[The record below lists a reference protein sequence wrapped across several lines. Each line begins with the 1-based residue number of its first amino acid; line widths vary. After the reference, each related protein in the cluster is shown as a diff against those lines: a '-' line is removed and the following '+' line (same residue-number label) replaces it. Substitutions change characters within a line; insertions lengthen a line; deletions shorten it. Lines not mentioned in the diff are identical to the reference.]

1 MLRVINK
8 TSVAA
13 RKASPAIL
21 KTGVRAFAASTNV
34 KEEVEVFIDG
44 KSVMIEQGA
53 ALIQACEKAGADIPR
68 FCYHERLSIAG
79 NCRMCLVEVERA
91 PKPIASCAY
100 PVMPGMKVKTNSPL
114 VHKAREG
121 VMEFLLYNHPLDCPI
136 CDQGGECDLQD
147 QSMRYGSD
155 RGRFSEPMGKRAV
168 EEKNFGPLINTE
180 MTRCIQC
187 TRCVRFANEVAGAT
201 ELGTS
206 GRGND
211 MQISTYIE
219 KTIDSE
225 MSGNVIDLCPVGALT
240 SKPYNM
246 KARPWE
252 LKKYETIDVSDAIG
266 SNIRLDTRGV
276 EVMRILPRL
285 NEEINEE
292 WISDKTRFFYDGLKV
307 QRLTTPL
314 IRDGDRFV
322 PSSWEAAL
330 KRVGHELA
338 STKGNA
344 AKAVAGH
351 LADAESMVALKDL
364 FNRIGSD
371 NLAIDAPNGSKPL
384 AVSADFRSNYTLN
397 STIVG
402 AEEADVVLLIGSNP
416 RHEAPILNTR
426 FRKAWLHNGQDLGLI
441 GQADDLNYEYAHIG
455 DNSKD
460 IEKIL
465 DGSHPFAKRLAEAK
479 KPMIVVGSSVV
490 ENSKD
495 SEYLLSKVSEL
506 SDKFKN
512 TLFQDGWNGVNIL
525 QRAAGRTAAYEVG
538 FVPTSTEAAAEPVKF
553 LYLLNADE
561 ISATDV
567 PKDAFVVYQGHH
579 GDVGAQYADVILPGA
594 AFTEKNATYVNTEG
608 RTQITRAGVNPP
620 AAAREDWKIIRALSE
635 VAGHTLPYD
644 DLSSVRSRLS
654 DISPALTRYDVIET
668 PSISQIG
675 LSAQHKPSAQ
685 SSGEI
690 FSSVIKNFYRTDP
703 ISRASSTMAKCT
715 KAWVAG
721 KDVEA
726 ELKSVAA

>member
-1 MLRVINK
+1 MLRAINK
-8 TSVAA
+8 TSVA
-13 RKASPAIL
+13 RSSPAIL
-21 KTGVRAFAASTNV
+21 KTGVRAFTASSNA

-68 FCYHERLSIAG
+68 FCYHDRLSVAG

-91 PKPIASCAY
+91 PKPVASCAY
-100 PVMPGMKVKTNSPL
+100 PVMPGMKVKTNTSM

-155 RGRFSEPMGKRAV
+155 RSRFREPMGKRSV
-168 EEKNFGPLINTE
+168 EDKNFGPLINTE

-201 ELGTS
+201 ELGTA

-211 MQISTYIE
+211 MQITTYIE
-219 KTIDSE
+219 KTIASE
-225 MSGNVIDLCPVGALT
+225 MSGNVIDLCPVGALL

-314 IRDGDRFV
+314 IRENDRFV
-322 PSSWEAAL
+322 PATWETAL
-330 KRVGHELA
+330 KRVARELA
-338 STKGNA
+338 TTQGNS

-371 NLAIDAPNGSKPL
+371 NLSLDAPNGSKPL
-384 AVSADFRSNYTLN
+384 SISPDFRSNYVLN
-397 STIVG
+397 TTIAG
-402 AEEADVVLLIGSNP
+402 AEEADVVLLIGTNP

-426 FRKAWLHNGQDLGLI
+426 FRKAWLHYQQDLGLI
-441 GQADDLNYEYAHIG
+441 GQPDDLNYDYAHIG
-455 DNSKD
+455 SNSTD

-479 KPMIVVGSSVV
+479 KPMIVVGSSVI
-490 ENSKD
+490 ENAKD
-495 SEYLLSKVSEL
+495 SAYIMSKVSKLAE
-506 SDKFKN
+506 KHKK

-525 QRAAGRTAAYEVG
+525 QRAASRTAAYEIG
-538 FVPTSTEAAAEPVKF
+538 FVPTSTEAASTPTKF

-561 ISATDV
+561 ISPSDI
-567 PKDAFVVYQGHH
+567 PRDAFVVYQGHH
-579 GDVGAQYADVILPGA
+579 GDIGAQYADVILPGS
-594 AFTEKNATYVNTEG
+594 AFTEKNATYVNAEG
-608 RTQITRAGVNPP
+608 RTQLTRAGVNPP
-620 AAAREDWKIIRALSE
+620 AAAREDWKIVRALSE

-644 DLSSVRSRLS
+644 DLSSIRSRLS
-654 DISPALTRYDVIET
+654 EISPALTRYDIIET
-668 PSISQIG
+668 PSITQLG
-675 LSAQHKPSAQ
+675 LSAQRNQAQ

-690 FSSVIKNFYRTDP
+690 LTSVIKNFYRTDP

-715 KAWVAG
+715 KAWVQG

-726 ELKSVAA
+726 EIKAATA

>member
-1 MLRVINK
+1 MLRAINK
-8 TSVAA
+8 TSVA
-13 RKASPAIL
+13 RRTPAIL
-21 KTGVRAFAASTNV
+21 KTGVRAFTASTNV
-34 KEEVEVFIDG
+34 KEEIEVFIDG
-44 KSVMIEQGA
+44 KSVMIEKGA

-68 FCYHERLSIAG
+68 FCYHERLSVAG

-91 PKPIASCAY
+91 PKPVASCAY
-100 PVMPGMKVKTNSPL
+100 PVMPGMRVKTNSPV

-155 RGRFSEPMGKRAV
+155 RGRFNEPVGKRAV
-168 EEKNFGPLINTE
+168 EDKDFGPLINTA

-219 KTIDSE
+219 KTIESE

-246 KARPWE
+246 RARPWE

-276 EVMRILPRL
+276 EVMRILPRM
-285 NEEINEE
+285 NDEINEE

-314 IRDGDRFV
+314 IREGNRFV
-322 PSSWEAAL
+322 PASWEKAL
-330 KRVGHELA
+330 KRVSEELNK
-338 STKGNA
+338 TKGNSV
-344 AKAVAGH
+344 KAIAGH

-364 FNRIGSD
+364 LNRVGSE
-371 NLAIDAPNGSKPL
+371 NLTIDAPNGSKPL
-384 AVSADFRSNYTLN
+384 AINADFRSNYVLN
-397 STIVG
+397 STIAG
-402 AEEADVVLLIGSNP
+402 AEDADVVLLIGTNP

-426 FRKAWLHNGQDLGLI
+426 FRKAFLHKEQDLGLI
-441 GQADDLNYEYAHIG
+441 GQPDNLNYEYVHVG
-455 DNSKD
+455 ESSKD

-479 KPMIVVGSSVV
+479 KPMIVVGSSVI
-490 ENSKD
+490 ENAKD

-506 SDKFKN
+506 ADKFKN
-512 TLFQDGWNGVNIL
+512 TLFQDGWNGMNVL
-525 QRAAGRTAAYEVG
+525 QRAASRTAAYEIG
-538 FVPTSTEAAAEPVKF
+538 FVPTSSEAAKAPVDF

-561 ISATDV
+561 VSGADI

-579 GDVGAQYADVILPGA
+579 GDVGAQYADVILPGS

-608 RTQITRAGVNPP
+608 RAQITRAGVNPP

-644 DLSSVRSRLS
+644 DLPSVRSRLS
-654 DISPALTRYDVIET
+654 EISPSLTRYDVIET
-668 PSISQIG
+668 PSITQLG
-675 LSAQHKPSAQ
+675 LTTQRKPNAQ
-685 SSGEI
+685 STGEI
-690 FSSVIKNFYRTDP
+690 LTSVIKNFYRTDP
-703 ISRASSTMAKCT
+703 ISRASSTMAKCSKT
-715 KAWVAG
+715 WVQ
-721 KDVEA
+721 KDEVEPQA
-726 ELKSVAA
+726 QAATA

>member
-1 MLRVINK
+1 MLRVI
-8 TSVAA
+8 S
-13 RKASPAIL
+13 KASVTRRTPAMIQS
-21 KTGVRAFAASTNV
+21 GVRPFSATV
-34 KEEVEVFIDG
+34 TKKEEIEVFVDG

-68 FCYHERLSIAG
+68 FCYHERLSVAG

-91 PKPIASCAY
+91 PKPVASCAY

-155 RGRFSEPMGKRAV
+155 RGRYNEARGKRAV
-168 EEKNFGPLINTE
+168 EDKNFGPLINTE

-187 TRCVRFANEVAGAT
+187 TRCVRFANEVAGAP

-219 KTIDSE
+219 QTIDSE

-240 SKPYNM
+240 SKPYRM
-246 KARPWE
+246 TARPWE

-285 NEEINEE
+285 NDEINEE

-314 IRDGDRFV
+314 IRNGDRFV
-322 PSSWEAAL
+322 PATWENAL
-330 KRVGHELA
+330 NVVGERLA
-338 STKGNA
+338 STKGNE
-344 AKAVAGH
+344 AKAIAGH

-364 FNRIGSD
+364 FNRLGSD
-371 NLAIDAPNGSKPL
+371 NLAIDAPNAAKGPL
-384 AVSADFRSNYTLN
+384 AINNDFRSNYTLN
-397 STIVG
+397 STVAG
-402 AEEADVVLLIGSNP
+402 AEDADLVLLVGTNP

-426 FRKAWLHNGQDLGLI
+426 LRKAYLHNGQDFGVI
-441 GQADDLNYEYAHIG
+441 GEANDLTYDYDHIG
-455 DNSKD
+455 VDASSLDNL
-460 IEKIL
+460 L

-479 KPMIVVGSSVV
+479 KPLIIVGSGVV
-490 ENSKD
+490 ENAKD
-495 SEYLLSKVSEL
+495 GDYIMSKVAEL
-506 SDKFKN
+506 ADKHKK
-512 TLFQDGWNGVNIL
+512 TVFQDNWNGFNVL
-525 QRAAGRTAAYEVG
+525 QRAASRTAAYEVG
-538 FVPTSTEAAAEPVKF
+538 FVPTSKDAASAPAKF
-553 LYLLNADE
+553 VYLLNADE
-561 ISATDV
+561 ITSADI
-567 PKDAFVVYQGHH
+567 PQDAFVVYQGHH

-620 AAAREDWKIIRALSE
+620 AAAREDWKIVRALSE

-644 DLSSVRSRLS
+644 DLPSIRSRLTEM
-654 DISPALTRYDVIET
+654 SPALTRYDVIE
-668 PSISQIG
+668 PSTNAALGVQSLRQ
-675 LSAQHKPSAQ
+675 ANVA
-685 SSGEI
+685 SSGAVLEN
-690 FSSVIKNFYRTDP
+690 VIKNFYRTDA
-703 ISRASSTMAKCT
+703 ISRASKTMAKCT
-715 KAWVAG
+715 KEWVQG
-721 KDVEA
+721 KEIPASQEA
-726 ELKSVAA
+726 TA

>member
-1 MLRVINK
+1 
-8 TSVAA
+8 
-13 RKASPAIL
+13 
-21 KTGVRAFAASTNV
+21 
-34 KEEVEVFIDG
+34 
-44 KSVMIEQGA
+44 MIEKGA

-68 FCYHERLSIAG
+68 FCYHERLSVAG

-91 PKPIASCAY
+91 PKPVASCAY
-100 PVMPGMKVKTNSPL
+100 PVMPGMRVKTNSPV

-155 RGRFSEPMGKRAV
+155 RGRFNEPVGKRAV
-168 EEKNFGPLINTE
+168 EDKDFGPLINTA

-219 KTIDSE
+219 KTIESE

-246 KARPWE
+246 RARPWE

-276 EVMRILPRL
+276 EVMRILPRM
-285 NEEINEE
+285 NDEINEE

-314 IRDGDRFV
+314 IREGNRFV
-322 PSSWEAAL
+322 PASWEKAL
-330 KRVGHELA
+330 KRVSEELNK
-338 STKGNA
+338 TKGNSV
-344 AKAVAGH
+344 KAIAGH

-364 FNRIGSD
+364 LNRVGSE
-371 NLAIDAPNGSKPL
+371 NLTIDAPNGSKPL
-384 AVSADFRSNYTLN
+384 AINADFRSNYVLN
-397 STIVG
+397 STIAG
-402 AEEADVVLLIGSNP
+402 AEDADVVLLIGTNP

-426 FRKAWLHNGQDLGLI
+426 FRKAFLHKEQDLGLI
-441 GQADDLNYEYAHIG
+441 GQPDNLNYEYVHVG
-455 DNSKD
+455 ESSKD

-479 KPMIVVGSSVV
+479 KPMIVVGSSVI
-490 ENSKD
+490 ENAKD

-506 SDKFKN
+506 ADKFKN
-512 TLFQDGWNGVNIL
+512 TLFQDGWNGMNVL
-525 QRAAGRTAAYEVG
+525 QRAASRTAAYEIG
-538 FVPTSTEAAAEPVKF
+538 FVPTSSEAAKAPVDF

-561 ISATDV
+561 VSGADI

-579 GDVGAQYADVILPGA
+579 GDVGAQYADVILPGS

-608 RTQITRAGVNPP
+608 RAQITRAGVNPP

-644 DLSSVRSRLS
+644 DLPSVRSRLS
-654 DISPALTRYDVIET
+654 EISPSLTRYDVIET
-668 PSISQIG
+668 PSITQLG
-675 LSAQHKPSAQ
+675 LTTQRKPNAQ
-685 SSGEI
+685 STGEI
-690 FSSVIKNFYRTDP
+690 LTSVIKNFYRTDP
-703 ISRASSTMAKCT
+703 ISRASSTMAKCSKT
-715 KAWVAG
+715 WVQ
-721 KDVEA
+721 KDEVEPQA
-726 ELKSVAA
+726 QAATA

>member
-8 TSVAA
+8 SSIA
-13 RKASPAIL
+13 RRTPAL
-21 KTGVRAFAASTNV
+21 LNTGARAFSATVSK

-53 ALIQACEKAGADIPR
+53 ALIQACEKAGVDIPR
-68 FCYHERLSIAG
+68 FCYHDRLSVAG

-91 PKPIASCAY
+91 PKPVASCAY
-100 PVMPGMKVKTNSPL
+100 PVMPGMKVKTNTPM

-155 RGRFSEPMGKRAV
+155 RGRFHEPKGKRAV
-168 EEKNFGPLINTE
+168 EDKNFGPLIKTE

-187 TRCVRFANEVAGAT
+187 TRCVRFANEVAGAP

-206 GRGND
+206 GRGNE
-211 MQISTYIE
+211 MQIGTYIE
-219 KTIDSE
+219 RTIDSE

-240 SKPYNM
+240 SKPYQM

-252 LKKYETIDVSDAIG
+252 LKKFETIDVSDAIG

-285 NEEINEE
+285 NDEINEE

-314 IRDGDRFV
+314 VRDGDRFV
-322 PSSWEAAL
+322 PSSWEKAL
-330 KRVGHELA
+330 GRISEEFAKVE
-338 STKGNA
+338 GNS
-344 AKAVAGH
+344 AKAIAGH

-364 FNRIGSD
+364 FNRAGSE

-384 AVSADFRSNYTLN
+384 AINADLRSNYVLN
-397 STIVG
+397 STIAGV
-402 AEEADVVLLIGSNP
+402 EEADVVLLVGTNP

-426 FRKAWLHNGQDLGLI
+426 LRKAYLHKGQDLGVI
-441 GQADDLNYEYAHIG
+441 GEAADLTYDYDHIG
-455 DNSKD
+455 ADAKS
-460 IEKIL
+460 IEALL
-465 DGSHPFAKRLAEAK
+465 DGTHPFSKRLAEAK
-479 KPMIVVGSSVV
+479 RPMIVVGSGVV

-495 SEYLLSKVSEL
+495 GEYILSKVADL
-506 SDKFKN
+506 ANKHKD
-512 TLFQDGWNGVNIL
+512 TVFQDSWNGFNVL
-525 QRAAGRTAAYEVG
+525 QRAASRTAAYEIG
-538 FVPTSTEAAAEPVKF
+538 FVPTSSEAASAPVKF

-561 ISATDV
+561 ITAADV

-579 GDVGAQYADVILPGA
+579 GDVGAQYADVILPGS
-594 AFTEKNATYVNTEG
+594 AFTEKNATYMNTEG

-635 VAGHTLPYD
+635 LTGNTLPYD
-644 DLSSVRSRLS
+644 DLPAVRARLS
-654 DISPALTRYDVIET
+654 EISPALTRYDVIE
-668 PSISQIG
+668 SSGMHELG
-675 LSAQHKPSAQ
+675 LNSLKKTGVKPS
-685 SSGEI
+685 GEVL
-690 FSSVIKNFYRTDP
+690 SNVIKNFYQTDP

-715 KAWVAG
+715 KVFVQG
-721 KDVEA
+721 KTA
-726 ELKSVAA
+726 EDALDKAHA

>member
-1 MLRVINK
+1 MLRAINK
-8 TSVAA
+8 ASVA
-13 RKASPAIL
+13 RKTPAIL
-21 KTGVRAFAASTNV
+21 KTGVRAFAASTHV

-44 KSVMIEQGA
+44 KSVMIEKGA

-68 FCYHERLSIAG
+68 FCYHERLSVAG

-91 PKPIASCAY
+91 PKPVASCAY

-121 VMEFLLYNHPLDCPI
+121 VMEFLLYNHPLDCPV

-147 QSMRYGSD
+147 QSMRYGTD
-155 RGRFSEPMGKRAV
+155 RGRFHEPVGKRAV
-168 EEKNFGPLINTE
+168 EDKDFGPLINTE

-246 KARPWE
+246 RARPWE

-276 EVMRILPRL
+276 EVMRILPRMHD
-285 NEEINEE
+285 EINEE

-314 IRDGDRFV
+314 VRDGNRFV
-322 PSSWEAAL
+322 PASWEKAL
-330 KRVGHELA
+330 KRVSDELA
-338 STKGNA
+338 KVKGNS

-364 FNRIGSD
+364 FNRIGSE
-371 NLAIDAPNGSKPL
+371 NLSIDAPNGSKPL
-384 AVSADFRSNYTLN
+384 AINADFRSNYTLN
-397 STIVG
+397 STIAG
-402 AEEADVVLLIGSNP
+402 AEEADVVLLIGTNP

-426 FRKAWLHNGQDLGLI
+426 FRKAFLHNGQDLGLI

-455 DNSKD
+455 DNTKD

-479 KPMIVVGSSVV
+479 KPMIVVGSAVV
-490 ENSKD
+490 ENAKD
-495 SEYLLSKVSEL
+495 SEYILSKVSEL
-506 SDKFKN
+506 SDKFKS
-512 TLFQDGWNGVNIL
+512 TLFQDGWNGVNVL
-525 QRAAGRTAAYEVG
+525 QRAASRTAAYEIG
-538 FVPTSTEAAAEPVKF
+538 FVPTSSEATSAPVNF

-561 ISATDV
+561 VNASDI
-567 PKDAFVVYQGHH
+567 PRDAFVVYQGHH
-579 GDVGAQYADVILPGA
+579 GDVGAQYADVILPGS

-644 DLSSVRSRLS
+644 DLPSVRSRLS
-654 DISPALTRYDVIET
+654 EISPSLTRYDVIET

-675 LSAQHKPSAQ
+675 LSAQRKTNVQ
-685 SSGEI
+685 STGEVLT
-690 FSSVIKNFYRTDP
+690 SVIKNFYRTDP

-715 KAWVAG
+715 KTWVQNNE
-721 KDVEA
+721 VEPEA
-726 ELKSVAA
+726 RAATA

>member
-1 MLRVINK
+1 MLRVITKAGISRRVPATVN
-8 TSVAA
+8 AGA
-13 RKASPAIL
+13 RS
-21 KTGVRAFAASTNV
+21 FSTTNT
-34 KEEVEVFIDG
+34 KRQEVEVFIDG
-44 KSVMIEQGA
+44 KSVMVEQGS

-68 FCYHERLSIAG
+68 FCYHDRLSVAG

-91 PKPIASCAY
+91 PKPVASCAY
-100 PVMPGMKVKTNSPL
+100 PVMPGMKVKTNSPM

-155 RGRFSEPMGKRAV
+155 RGRFQEPRGKRAV
-168 EEKNFGPLINTE
+168 EDKNFGPLIKTE

-187 TRCVRFANEVAGAT
+187 TRCVRFANEVAGAP

-206 GRGND
+206 GRGNE

-240 SKPYNM
+240 SKPYQM
-246 KARPWE
+246 TSRPWE

-266 SNIRLDTRGV
+266 SNIRLDTRGM

-285 NEEINEE
+285 NDEINEE

-322 PSSWEAAL
+322 PASWESAL
-330 KRVGHELA
+330 HRVSEELG
-338 STKGNA
+338 KVEGNS
-344 AKAVAGH
+344 AKAIAGH

-364 FNRIGSD
+364 FNRLGSD

-384 AVSADFRSNYTLN
+384 AINADFRSNYIFN

-402 AEEADVVLLIGSNP
+402 AEEADAVLFVGTNP

-426 FRKAWLHNGQDLGLI
+426 FRKAYIHHGQDFGLI
-441 GQADDLNYEYAHIG
+441 GEAADLTYDYAHIG
-455 DNSKD
+455 QDSKS
-460 IEKIL
+460 IESL
-465 DGSHPFAKRLAEAK
+465 LNGSHPFAKRLAEAK
-479 KPMIVVGSSVV
+479 RPLIVVGAGVV
-490 ENSKD
+490 ENAKD
-495 SEYLLSKVSEL
+495 SEYMMSKVAEL
-506 SDKFKN
+506 VEKHKERV
-512 TLFQDGWNGVNIL
+512 FQDEWNGFNLL

-538 FVPTSTEAAAEPVKF
+538 FIPSSNEASSAAVKF

-561 ISATDV
+561 LSAAEI
-567 PKDAFVVYQGHH
+567 PKDAFVV
-579 GDVGAQYADVILPGA
+579 
-594 AFTEKNATYVNTEG
+594 YVNTEG
-608 RTQITRAGVNPP
+608 RTQMTRAGVNPP

-635 VAGHTLPYD
+635 VTGHTLPYD
-644 DLSSVRSRLS
+644 DLPAVRARLS
-654 DISPALTRYDVIET
+654 EISPALTRYDVTEM
-668 PSISQIG
+668 PSLAALG
-675 LSAQHKPSAQ
+675 LSTVRKPAAQ
-685 SSGEI
+685 SSGEVL
-690 FSSVIKNFYRTDP
+690 SCVIKNFYQTDP
-703 ISRASSTMAKCT
+703 ISRASSTMAKCSKVWVQGKRAEDELE
-715 KAWVAG
+715 KA
-721 KDVEA
+721 
-726 ELKSVAA
+726 AA

>member
-8 TSVAA
+8 ASVV
-13 RKASPAIL
+13 RRTPAMIQN
-21 KTGVRAFAASTNV
+21 GVRAFSATV
-34 KEEVEVFIDG
+34 TKKEEVEVFIDG

-68 FCYHERLSIAG
+68 FCYHERLSVAG

-91 PKPIASCAY
+91 PKPVASCAY

-155 RGRFSEPMGKRAV
+155 RGRYTEERGKRAV
-168 EEKNFGPLINTE
+168 EDKNFGPLINTE

-187 TRCVRFANEVAGAT
+187 TRCVRFANEVAGAP

-240 SKPYNM
+240 SKPYRM
-246 KARPWE
+246 TARPWE

-285 NEEINEE
+285 NDEINEE

-314 IRDGDRFV
+314 IRTGDRFV
-322 PSSWEAAL
+322 PATWENALGVVGERLSS
-330 KRVGHELA
+330 V
-338 STKGNA
+338 KGNE
-344 AKAVAGH
+344 AKAIAGH

-364 FNRIGSD
+364 FNRLGSD
-371 NLAIDAPNGSKPL
+371 NLAIDAPNAAKGPL
-384 AVSADFRSNYTLN
+384 AINNDFRSNYTLN
-397 STIVG
+397 TTLAGV
-402 AEEADVVLLIGSNP
+402 EDADLVLLVGSNP

-426 FRKAWLHNGQDLGLI
+426 LRKAYLHNGQDFGVI
-441 GQADDLNYEYAHIG
+441 GEANDLTYDYEHIG
-455 DNSKD
+455 ADASSLD
-460 IEKIL
+460 ALL
-465 DGSHPFAKRLAEAK
+465 DGSHPFSKRLADAK
-479 KPMIVVGSSVV
+479 KPLIIVGSGVV
-490 ENSKD
+490 ENAKD
-495 SEYLLSKVSEL
+495 GEYVISKVAEL
-506 SDKFKN
+506 ANKHKD
-512 TLFQDGWNGVNIL
+512 TIFQDNWNGFSVL
-525 QRAAGRTAAYEVG
+525 QRAAARTAAYEVG
-538 FVPTSTEAAAEPVKF
+538 FVPTSKTAASTSSKF
-553 LYLLNADE
+553 VYLLNADE
-561 ISATDV
+561 ITAADI

-644 DLSSVRSRLS
+644 DLPSIRSRLTE
-654 DISPALTRYDVIET
+654 ISPALTRYDVVE
-668 PSISQIG
+668 PSTHAALG
-675 LSAQHKPSAQ
+675 VQ
-685 SSGEI
+685 SLVKQNAVSTGAVLDN
-690 FSSVIKNFYRTDP
+690 VITNFYRTDP
-703 ISRASSTMAKCT
+703 ISRASKTMAKCT
-715 KAWVAG
+715 KEWVQG
-721 KDVEA
+721 KEVLAEA
-726 ELKSVAA
+726 SA

>member
-1 MLRVINK
+1 MLRAINK
-8 TSVAA
+8 ASVA
-13 RKASPAIL
+13 RRTPAIL
-21 KTGVRAFAASTNV
+21 KTGVRAFTASTNV
-34 KEEVEVFIDG
+34 KEEIEVFIDG
-44 KSVMIEQGA
+44 KSVMIEKGA

-68 FCYHERLSIAG
+68 FCYHERLSVAG

-91 PKPIASCAY
+91 PKPVASCAY
-100 PVMPGMKVKTNSPL
+100 PVMPGMRVKTNSPV

-155 RGRFSEPMGKRAV
+155 RGRFNEPVGKRAV
-168 EEKNFGPLINTE
+168 EDKDFGPLINTA

-219 KTIDSE
+219 KTIESE

-246 KARPWE
+246 RARPWE

-276 EVMRILPRL
+276 EVMRILPRM
-285 NEEINEE
+285 NDEINEE

-314 IRDGDRFV
+314 IREGNRFV
-322 PSSWEAAL
+322 PASWEKAL
-330 KRVGHELA
+330 KRVSEELNK
-338 STKGNA
+338 TKGNSV
-344 AKAVAGH
+344 KAIAGH

-364 FNRIGSD
+364 LNRVGSE
-371 NLAIDAPNGSKPL
+371 NLTIDAPNGSKPL
-384 AVSADFRSNYTLN
+384 AINADFRSNYVLN
-397 STIVG
+397 STIAG
-402 AEEADVVLLIGSNP
+402 AEDADVVLLIGTNP

-426 FRKAWLHNGQDLGLI
+426 FRKAFLHKEQDLGLI
-441 GQADDLNYEYAHIG
+441 GQPDNLNYEYVHVG
-455 DNSKD
+455 ESSKD

-479 KPMIVVGSSVV
+479 KPMIVVGSSVI
-490 ENSKD
+490 ENAKD

-506 SDKFKN
+506 ADKFKN
-512 TLFQDGWNGVNIL
+512 TLFQDGWNGMNVL
-525 QRAAGRTAAYEVG
+525 QRAASRTAAYEIG
-538 FVPTSTEAAAEPVKF
+538 FVPTSSEAAKAPVDF

-561 ISATDV
+561 VSGADI

-579 GDVGAQYADVILPGA
+579 GDVGAQYADVILPGS

-608 RTQITRAGVNPP
+608 RAQITRAGVNPP

-644 DLSSVRSRLS
+644 DLPSVRSRLS
-654 DISPALTRYDVIET
+654 EISPSLTRYDVIET
-668 PSISQIG
+668 PSITQLG
-675 LSAQHKPSAQ
+675 LTTQRKPNAQ
-685 SSGEI
+685 STGEI
-690 FSSVIKNFYRTDP
+690 LTSVIKNFYRTDP
-703 ISRASSTMAKCT
+703 ISRASSTMAKCSKT
-715 KAWVAG
+715 WVQ
-721 KDVEA
+721 KDEVEPQA
-726 ELKSVAA
+726 QAATA

>member
-1 MLRVINK
+1 MLRAINK
-8 TSVAA
+8 ASVA
-13 RKASPAIL
+13 RRTPAIL
-21 KTGVRAFAASTNV
+21 KTGVRAFAASTHV

-44 KSVMIEQGA
+44 KSVMIEKGA

-68 FCYHERLSIAG
+68 FCYHERLSVAG

-91 PKPIASCAY
+91 PKPVASCAY

-121 VMEFLLYNHPLDCPI
+121 VMEFLLYNHPLDCPV

-147 QSMRYGSD
+147 QSMRYGTD
-155 RGRFSEPMGKRAV
+155 RGRFHEPTGKRAV
-168 EEKNFGPLINTE
+168 EDKDFGPLINTE

-246 KARPWE
+246 RARPWE

-276 EVMRILPRL
+276 EVMRILPRMHD
-285 NEEINEE
+285 EINEE

-314 IRDGDRFV
+314 VRDGNRFV
-322 PSSWEAAL
+322 PASWEKAL
-330 KRVGHELA
+330 KRVSDELA
-338 STKGNA
+338 KVKGNS

-364 FNRIGSD
+364 FNRIGSE
-371 NLAIDAPNGSKPL
+371 NLSIDAPNGSKPL
-384 AVSADFRSNYTLN
+384 AINADFRSNYTLN
-397 STIVG
+397 STIAG
-402 AEEADVVLLIGSNP
+402 AEEADVVLLIGTNP

-426 FRKAWLHNGQDLGLI
+426 FRKAFLHNGQDLGLI

-455 DNSKD
+455 DNTKD

-479 KPMIVVGSSVV
+479 KPMIVVGSAVV
-490 ENSKD
+490 ENAKD
-495 SEYLLSKVSEL
+495 SEYILSKVSEL
-506 SDKFKN
+506 SDKFKS
-512 TLFQDGWNGVNIL
+512 TLFQDGWNGVNVL
-525 QRAAGRTAAYEVG
+525 QRAASRTAAYEIG
-538 FVPTSTEAAAEPVKF
+538 FVPTSSEATSAPVDF

-561 ISATDV
+561 VNASDI

-579 GDVGAQYADVILPGA
+579 GDVGAQYADVILPGS

-644 DLSSVRSRLS
+644 DLPSVRSRLS
-654 DISPALTRYDVIET
+654 EISPSLTRYDVIET

-675 LSAQHKPSAQ
+675 LSAQRKTNVQ
-685 SSGEI
+685 STGEVLT
-690 FSSVIKNFYRTDP
+690 SVIKNFYRTDP

-715 KAWVAG
+715 KTWVQNNE
-721 KDVEA
+721 VEPEA
-726 ELKSVAA
+726 RAATA

>member
-1 MLRVINK
+1 MLRAINK
-8 TSVAA
+8 ASVA
-13 RKASPAIL
+13 RKTPAIL
-21 KTGVRAFAASTNV
+21 KTGVRAFAASTHV

-44 KSVMIEQGA
+44 KSVMIEKGA

-68 FCYHERLSIAG
+68 FCYHERLSVAG

-91 PKPIASCAY
+91 PKPVASCAY

-147 QSMRYGSD
+147 QSMRYGTD
-155 RGRFSEPMGKRAV
+155 RGRFHEPVGKRAV
-168 EEKNFGPLINTE
+168 EDKDFGPLINTE

-246 KARPWE
+246 RARPWE

-276 EVMRILPRL
+276 EVMRILPRMHD
-285 NEEINEE
+285 EINEE

-314 IRDGDRFV
+314 VRDGNRFV
-322 PSSWEAAL
+322 PASWEKAL
-330 KRVGHELA
+330 KRVSDELA
-338 STKGNA
+338 KVKGNS

-364 FNRIGSD
+364 FNRIGSE
-371 NLAIDAPNGSKPL
+371 NLSIDAPNGSKPL
-384 AVSADFRSNYTLN
+384 AINADFRSNYTLN
-397 STIVG
+397 STIAG
-402 AEEADVVLLIGSNP
+402 AEEADVVLLIGTNP

-426 FRKAWLHNGQDLGLI
+426 FRKAFLHNGQDLGLI

-455 DNSKD
+455 DNTKD

-479 KPMIVVGSSVV
+479 KPMIVVGSAVV
-490 ENSKD
+490 ENAKD
-495 SEYLLSKVSEL
+495 SEYILSKVSEL
-506 SDKFKN
+506 SDKFKS
-512 TLFQDGWNGVNIL
+512 TLFQDGWNGVNVL
-525 QRAAGRTAAYEVG
+525 QRAASRTAAYEIG
-538 FVPTSTEAAAEPVKF
+538 FVPTSSEATSAPVNF

-561 ISATDV
+561 VNASDI
-567 PKDAFVVYQGHH
+567 PRDAFVVYQGHH
-579 GDVGAQYADVILPGA
+579 GDVGAQYADVILPGS

-644 DLSSVRSRLS
+644 DLPSVRSRLS
-654 DISPALTRYDVIET
+654 EISPSLTRYDVIET

-675 LSAQHKPSAQ
+675 LSAQRKTNVQ
-685 SSGEI
+685 STGEVLT
-690 FSSVIKNFYRTDP
+690 SVIKNFYRTDP

-715 KAWVAG
+715 KTWVQNNE
-721 KDVEA
+721 VEPEA
-726 ELKSVAA
+726 RAATA

>member
-1 MLRVINK
+1 
-8 TSVAA
+8 
-13 RKASPAIL
+13 
-21 KTGVRAFAASTNV
+21 
-34 KEEVEVFIDG
+34 
-44 KSVMIEQGA
+44 
-53 ALIQACEKAGADIPR
+53 
-68 FCYHERLSIAG
+68 
-79 NCRMCLVEVERA
+79 MCLVEVERA
-91 PKPIASCAY
+91 PKPVASCAY

-147 QSMRYGSD
+147 QSMRYGTD
-155 RGRFSEPMGKRAV
+155 RGRFSEPMGKRSV
-168 EEKNFGPLINTE
+168 EDKNFGPLINTA

-206 GRGND
+206 GRGNE
-211 MQISTYIE
+211 MQITTYIE

-246 KARPWE
+246 TARPWE

-330 KRVGHELA
+330 KRVGKELA
-338 STKGNA
+338 STQGNA

-364 FNRIGSD
+364 FNRIGSE
-371 NLAIDAPNGSKPL
+371 NLTIDAPNGSKPL
-384 AVSADFRSNYTLN
+384 AINADFRSNYTLN
-397 STIVG
+397 STIAG

-441 GQADDLNYEYAHIG
+441 GQPDDLNYEYAHIG
-455 DNSKD
+455 ESSKD
-460 IEKIL
+460 IEKLL

-506 SDKFKN
+506 SDKYKS

-525 QRAAGRTAAYEVG
+525 QRAASRTAAYEVG
-538 FVPTSTEAAAEPVKF
+538 FVPTSTEAASTPVKF

-561 ISATDV
+561 VNASDI

-579 GDVGAQYADVILPGA
+579 GDVGAQYADVILPGS
-594 AFTEKNATYVNTEG
+594 AFTEKNATFVNTEG

-644 DLSSVRSRLS
+644 DLSSIRSRLS

-675 LSAQHKPSAQ
+675 LAAQRKPNVQ

-690 FSSVIKNFYRTDP
+690 LTSVIKNFYRTDP

-715 KAWVAG
+715 KAWVQG

>member
-1 MLRVINK
+1 
-8 TSVAA
+8 
-13 RKASPAIL
+13 
-21 KTGVRAFAASTNV
+21 
-34 KEEVEVFIDG
+34 
-44 KSVMIEQGA
+44 
-53 ALIQACEKAGADIPR
+53 
-68 FCYHERLSIAG
+68 
-79 NCRMCLVEVERA
+79 
-91 PKPIASCAY
+91 
-100 PVMPGMKVKTNSPL
+100 MPGMKVKTNSPL

-121 VMEFLLYNHPLDCPI
+121 VMEFLLYNHPLDCPV

-147 QSMRYGSD
+147 QSMRYGTD
-155 RGRFSEPMGKRAV
+155 RGRFHEPVGKRAV
-168 EEKNFGPLINTE
+168 EDKDFGPLINTE

-246 KARPWE
+246 RARPWE

-276 EVMRILPRL
+276 EVMRILPRMHD
-285 NEEINEE
+285 EINEE

-314 IRDGDRFV
+314 VRDGNRFV
-322 PSSWEAAL
+322 PASWEKAL
-330 KRVGHELA
+330 KRVSDELA
-338 STKGNA
+338 KVKGNS

-364 FNRIGSD
+364 FNRIGSE
-371 NLAIDAPNGSKPL
+371 NLSIDAPNGSKPL
-384 AVSADFRSNYTLN
+384 AINADFRSNYTLN
-397 STIVG
+397 STIAG
-402 AEEADVVLLIGSNP
+402 AEEADVVLLIGTNP

-426 FRKAWLHNGQDLGLI
+426 FRKAFLHNGQDLGLI

-455 DNSKD
+455 DNTKD

-479 KPMIVVGSSVV
+479 KPMIVVGSAVV
-490 ENSKD
+490 ENAKD
-495 SEYLLSKVSEL
+495 SEYILSKVSEL
-506 SDKFKN
+506 SDKFKS
-512 TLFQDGWNGVNIL
+512 TLFQDGWNGVNVL
-525 QRAAGRTAAYEVG
+525 QRAASRTAAYEIG
-538 FVPTSTEAAAEPVKF
+538 FVPTSAEATSAPVNF

-561 ISATDV
+561 VNASDI
-567 PKDAFVVYQGHH
+567 PRDAFVVYQGHH
-579 GDVGAQYADVILPGA
+579 GDVGAQYADVILPGS

-644 DLSSVRSRLS
+644 DLPSVRSRLS
-654 DISPALTRYDVIET
+654 EISPSLTRYDVIET

-675 LSAQHKPSAQ
+675 LFAQRKTNVQ
-685 SSGEI
+685 STGEVLT
-690 FSSVIKNFYRTDP
+690 SVIKNFYRTDP

-715 KAWVAG
+715 KTWVQNNE
-721 KDVEA
+721 VEPEA
-726 ELKSVAA
+726 RAATA

>member
-1 MLRVINK
+1 
-8 TSVAA
+8 
-13 RKASPAIL
+13 
-21 KTGVRAFAASTNV
+21 
-34 KEEVEVFIDG
+34 
-44 KSVMIEQGA
+44 
-53 ALIQACEKAGADIPR
+53 
-68 FCYHERLSIAG
+68 
-79 NCRMCLVEVERA
+79 
-91 PKPIASCAY
+91 
-100 PVMPGMKVKTNSPL
+100 MPGMKVKTNSPM

-147 QSMRYGSD
+147 QSMRYGTD
-155 RGRFSEPMGKRAV
+155 RGRFKEPMGKRAV
-168 EEKNFGPLINTE
+168 EDKNFGPLINTE

-211 MQISTYIE
+211 MQISTYID
-219 KTIDSE
+219 KTISSE

-246 KARPWE
+246 KSRPWE
-252 LKKYETIDVSDAIG
+252 LKKYETIDVSDAVG

-314 IRDGDRFV
+314 VRQGDRFV
-322 PSSWEAAL
+322 PATWEAAL
-330 KRVGHELA
+330 KRVGSELA
-338 STKGNA
+338 KTSGSA

-364 FNRIGSD
+364 FNRVGSD
-371 NLAIDAPNGSKPL
+371 NFAIDAPNGSKPL
-384 AVSADFRSNYTLN
+384 AVNADFRSNYTLN
-397 STIVG
+397 TSIAG
-402 AEEADVVLLIGSNP
+402 AEEADAVLLVGTNP
-416 RHEAPILNTR
+416 RHEAAILNTR
-426 FRKAWLHNGQDLGLI
+426 FRKAWLHNGQDLALV
-441 GQADDLNYEYAHIG
+441 GQADDLNYEYEHIG
-455 DNSKD
+455 ASSKD

-465 DGSHPFAKRLAEAK
+465 DGSHPFSQRLADAK
-479 KPMIVVGSSVV
+479 KPMIVVGSSVI
-490 ENSKD
+490 ENAKD
-495 SEYLLSKVSEL
+495 SEYLMSKVSEL
-506 SDKFKN
+506 TTKFKS
-512 TLFQDGWNGVNIL
+512 TLFQDGWNGLNVL
-525 QRAAGRTAAYEVG
+525 QRAASRTAAYELG
-538 FVPTSTEAAAEPVKF
+538 FVPQSNEASQADVKF

-561 ISATDV
+561 IQASDV

-594 AFTEKNATYVNTEG
+594 AFTEKNATYINTEG

-635 VAGHTLPYD
+635 IAGHTLPYD
-644 DLSSVRSRLS
+644 DLASVRSRLS
-654 DISPALTRYDVIET
+654 DISPALTRYDVIES
-668 PSISQIG
+668 PSMGQLG
-675 LSAQHKPSAQ
+675 LAALHKPSAQ
-685 SSGEI
+685 SSGEVL
-690 FSSVIKNFYRTDP
+690 SSVIKNFYRTDP

-715 KAWVAG
+715 KTWVNG
-721 KDVEA
+721 
-726 ELKSVAA
+726 KSVEEELQAASA

>member
-1 MLRVINK
+1 MLRILNQK
-8 TSVAA
+8 AIA
-13 RKASPAIL
+13 RQSPAIF
-21 KTGVRAFAASTNV
+21 KTGVRAFSASTNV

-53 ALIQACEKAGADIPR
+53 ALIQACEKAGVDIPR

-91 PKPIASCAY
+91 PKPVASCAY
-100 PVMPGMKVKTNSPL
+100 PVMPGMKVKTNSPM

-155 RGRFSEPMGKRAV
+155 RGRFNEPMGKRAV
-168 EEKNFGPLINTE
+168 EDKDFGPLINTA

-225 MSGNVIDLCPVGALT
+225 MSGNMIDLCPVGALT

-246 KARPWE
+246 RARPWE

-266 SNIRLDTRGV
+266 SNIRVDTRGV

-285 NEEINEE
+285 NEEVNEE

-322 PSSWEAAL
+322 PASWKAAL
-330 KRVGHELA
+330 ERIGQELNNV
-338 STKGNA
+338 KGNS
-344 AKAVAGH
+344 AKAIAGH

-364 FNRIGSD
+364 MNRIGSE
-371 NLAIDAPNGSKPL
+371 NLTIDAPNGAKPL
-384 AVSADFRSNYTLN
+384 AINADFRANYILN
-397 STIVG
+397 SSIVG
-402 AEEADVVLLIGSNP
+402 AEQADVVLIVGSNP

-426 FRKAWLHNGQDLGLI
+426 FRKAWIHNGQELGLI
-441 GQADDLNYEYAHIG
+441 GQPDDLNYEYAHIG
-455 DNSKD
+455 SSSKD

-465 DGSHPFAKRLAEAK
+465 DGSHPFAKLFAEAK
-479 KPMIVVGSSVV
+479 RPMILVGSSVV
-490 ENSKD
+490 ENAKD
-495 SEYLLSKVSEL
+495 SEYLLSKVTEL
-506 SDKFKN
+506 AEKHKK
-512 TLFQDGWNGVNIL
+512 TLFQEDGWNGVNIL
-525 QRAAGRTAAYEVG
+525 QRAASRAAAYEIG
-538 FVPTSTEAAAEPVKF
+538 FVPTSKEAASSPVDF

-561 ISATDV
+561 ITAADV

-594 AFTEKNATYVNTEG
+594 AFTEKNATYMNTEG
-608 RTQITRAGVNPP
+608 RTQITRATVNPP

-644 DLSSVRSRLS
+644 DLQSVRSRLS
-654 DISPALTRYDVIET
+654 EVSPALTRYDVIET
-668 PSISQIG
+668 PSISQMG
-675 LSAQHKPSAQ
+675 LFSQRKPEAKST
-685 SSGEI
+685 GEI
-690 FSSVIKNFYRTDP
+690 LTSVIKNFYRTDP

-715 KAWVAG
+715 KAFLQG
-721 KDVEA
+721 KEVDTKAAEA
-726 ELKSVAA
+726 NS

>member
-1 MLRVINK
+1 
-8 TSVAA
+8 
-13 RKASPAIL
+13 
-21 KTGVRAFAASTNV
+21 
-34 KEEVEVFIDG
+34 
-44 KSVMIEQGA
+44 
-53 ALIQACEKAGADIPR
+53 
-68 FCYHERLSIAG
+68 
-79 NCRMCLVEVERA
+79 MCLVEVERA
-91 PKPIASCAY
+91 PKPVASCAY
-100 PVMPGMKVKTNSPL
+100 PVMPGMRVKTNSPV

-155 RGRFSEPMGKRAV
+155 RGRFHEPVGKRAV
-168 EEKNFGPLINTE
+168 EDKDFGPLINTA

-219 KTIDSE
+219 KTIESE

-246 KARPWE
+246 RARPWE

-276 EVMRILPRL
+276 EVMRILPRM
-285 NEEINEE
+285 NDEINEE

-314 IRDGDRFV
+314 IREGNRFV
-322 PSSWEAAL
+322 PASWEKAL
-330 KRVGHELA
+330 KRVSEELNK
-338 STKGNA
+338 TKGNS
-344 AKAVAGH
+344 AKAIAGH

-364 FNRIGSD
+364 LNRVGSE
-371 NLAIDAPNGSKPL
+371 NLTIDAPNGSKPL
-384 AVSADFRSNYTLN
+384 AINADFRSNYVLN
-397 STIVG
+397 STIAG
-402 AEEADVVLLIGSNP
+402 AEDADVVLLIGTNP

-426 FRKAWLHNGQDLGLI
+426 FRKAFLHKEQDLGLI
-441 GQADDLNYEYAHIG
+441 GQPDNLNYEYVHVG
-455 DNSKD
+455 ESSKD

-479 KPMIVVGSSVV
+479 KPMIVVGSSVI
-490 ENSKD
+490 ENAKD

-506 SDKFKN
+506 ADKFKN
-512 TLFQDGWNGVNIL
+512 TLFQDGWNGVNVL
-525 QRAAGRTAAYEVG
+525 QRAASRTAAYEIG
-538 FVPTSTEAAAEPVKF
+538 FVPTSSEAAKAPVDF

-561 ISATDV
+561 VSGTDI

-579 GDVGAQYADVILPGA
+579 GDVGAQYADVILPGS

-608 RTQITRAGVNPP
+608 RAQITRAGVNPP

-644 DLSSVRSRLS
+644 DLPSVRSRLS
-654 DISPALTRYDVIET
+654 EISPSLTRYDVIET
-668 PSISQIG
+668 PSITQLG
-675 LSAQHKPSAQ
+675 LTTQRKPNAQ
-685 SSGEI
+685 STGEI
-690 FSSVIKNFYRTDP
+690 LSSVIKNFYRTDP
-703 ISRASSTMAKCT
+703 ISRASSTMAKCSKT
-715 KAWVAG
+715 WVQ
-721 KDVEA
+721 KDEVEPQA
-726 ELKSVAA
+726 QAATAQIY

>member
-1 MLRVINK
+1 M
-8 TSVAA
+8 
-13 RKASPAIL
+13 
-21 KTGVRAFAASTNV
+21 
-34 KEEVEVFIDG
+34 
-44 KSVMIEQGA
+44 
-53 ALIQACEKAGADIPR
+53 
-68 FCYHERLSIAG
+68 
-79 NCRMCLVEVERA
+79 
-91 PKPIASCAY
+91 
-100 PVMPGMKVKTNSPL
+100 NS
-114 VHKAREG
+114 
-121 VMEFLLYNHPLDCPI
+121 
-136 CDQGGECDLQD
+136 
-147 QSMRYGSD
+147 
-155 RGRFSEPMGKRAV
+155 
-168 EEKNFGPLINTE
+168 
-180 MTRCIQC
+180 
-187 TRCVRFANEVAGAT
+187 
-201 ELGTS
+201 
-206 GRGND
+206 
-211 MQISTYIE
+211 
-219 KTIDSE
+219 
-225 MSGNVIDLCPVGALT
+225 
-240 SKPYNM
+240 
-246 KARPWE
+246 
-252 LKKYETIDVSDAIG
+252 
-266 SNIRLDTRGV
+266 
-276 EVMRILPRL
+276 
-285 NEEINEE
+285 
-292 WISDKTRFFYDGLKV
+292 
-307 QRLTTPL
+307 TTPL

-322 PSSWEAAL
+322 PSTWEAAL

-338 STKGNA
+338 NTKGNA

-364 FNRIGSD
+364 FNRIGSE

-384 AVSADFRSNYTLN
+384 AINADFRSNYTLN

-455 DNSKD
+455 DSSKD

-479 KPMIVVGSSVV
+479 KPMIVVGSSVI

-561 ISATDV
+561 ISAADV

-594 AFTEKNATYVNTEG
+594 AFTEKNATFVNTEG

-675 LSAQHKPSAQ
+675 LSAQRKPSAQ

-690 FSSVIKNFYRTDP
+690 LSSVIKNFYRTDP

-726 ELKSVAA
+726 ELKSAAA

>member
-1 MLRVINK
+1 MLRAINK
-8 TSVAA
+8 ASVA
-13 RKASPAIL
+13 RKTPAIL
-21 KTGVRAFAASTNV
+21 KTGVRAFAASTHV

-44 KSVMIEQGA
+44 KSVMIEKGA

-68 FCYHERLSIAG
+68 FCYHERLSVAG

-91 PKPIASCAY
+91 PKPVASCAY

-121 VMEFLLYNHPLDCPI
+121 VMEFLLYNHPLDCPV

-147 QSMRYGSD
+147 QSMRYGTD
-155 RGRFSEPMGKRAV
+155 RGRFHEPVGKRAV
-168 EEKNFGPLINTE
+168 EDKDFGPLINTE

-246 KARPWE
+246 RARPWE

-276 EVMRILPRL
+276 EVMRILPRMHD
-285 NEEINEE
+285 EINEE

-314 IRDGDRFV
+314 VRDGNRFV
-322 PSSWEAAL
+322 PASWEKAL
-330 KRVGHELA
+330 KRVSDELA
-338 STKGNA
+338 KVKGNS

-364 FNRIGSD
+364 FNRIGSE
-371 NLAIDAPNGSKPL
+371 NLSIDAPNGSKPL
-384 AVSADFRSNYTLN
+384 AINADFRSNYTLN
-397 STIVG
+397 STIAG
-402 AEEADVVLLIGSNP
+402 AEEADVVLLIGTNP

-426 FRKAWLHNGQDLGLI
+426 FRKAFLHNGQDLGLI

-455 DNSKD
+455 DNTKD

-479 KPMIVVGSSVV
+479 KPMIVVGSAVV
-490 ENSKD
+490 ENAKD
-495 SEYLLSKVSEL
+495 SEYILSKVSEL
-506 SDKFKN
+506 SDKFKS
-512 TLFQDGWNGVNIL
+512 TLFQDGWNGVNVL
-525 QRAAGRTAAYEVG
+525 QRAASRTAAYEIG
-538 FVPTSTEAAAEPVKF
+538 FVPTSAEATSAPVNF

-561 ISATDV
+561 VNASDI
-567 PKDAFVVYQGHH
+567 PRDAFVVYQGHH
-579 GDVGAQYADVILPGA
+579 GDVGAQYADVILPGS

-644 DLSSVRSRLS
+644 DLPSVRSRLS
-654 DISPALTRYDVIET
+654 EISPSLTRYDVIET

-675 LSAQHKPSAQ
+675 LFAQRKTNVQ
-685 SSGEI
+685 STGEVLT
-690 FSSVIKNFYRTDP
+690 SVIKNFYRTDP

-715 KAWVAG
+715 KTWVQNNE
-721 KDVEA
+721 VEPEA
-726 ELKSVAA
+726 RAATA

>member
-1 MLRVINK
+1 MLRAINK
-8 TSVAA
+8 ASVA
-13 RKASPAIL
+13 RKTPAIL
-21 KTGVRAFAASTNV
+21 KTGVRAFAASTHV

-44 KSVMIEQGA
+44 KSVMIEKGA

-68 FCYHERLSIAG
+68 FCYHERLSVAG

-91 PKPIASCAY
+91 PKPVASCAY

-121 VMEFLLYNHPLDCPI
+121 VMEFLLYNHPLDCPV

-147 QSMRYGSD
+147 QSMRYGTD
-155 RGRFSEPMGKRAV
+155 RGRFHEPVGKRAV
-168 EEKNFGPLINTE
+168 EDKDFGPLINTE

-246 KARPWE
+246 RARPWE

-276 EVMRILPRL
+276 EVMRILPRMHD
-285 NEEINEE
+285 EINEE

-314 IRDGDRFV
+314 VRDGNRFV
-322 PSSWEAAL
+322 PASWEKAL
-330 KRVGHELA
+330 KRVSDELA
-338 STKGNA
+338 KVKGNS

-364 FNRIGSD
+364 FNRIGSE
-371 NLAIDAPNGSKPL
+371 NLSIDAPNGSKPL
-384 AVSADFRSNYTLN
+384 AINADFRSNYTLN
-397 STIVG
+397 STIAG
-402 AEEADVVLLIGSNP
+402 AEEADVVLLIGTNP

-426 FRKAWLHNGQDLGLI
+426 FRKAFLHNGQDLGLI

-455 DNSKD
+455 DNTKD

-479 KPMIVVGSSVV
+479 KPMIVVGSAVV
-490 ENSKD
+490 ENAKD
-495 SEYLLSKVSEL
+495 SEYILSKVSEL
-506 SDKFKN
+506 SDKFKS
-512 TLFQDGWNGVNIL
+512 TLFQDGWNGVNVL
-525 QRAAGRTAAYEVG
+525 QRAASRTAAYEIG
-538 FVPTSTEAAAEPVKF
+538 FVPTSSAATSAPVNF

-561 ISATDV
+561 VNASDI
-567 PKDAFVVYQGHH
+567 PRDAFVVYQGHH
-579 GDVGAQYADVILPGA
+579 GDVGAQYADVILPGS

-644 DLSSVRSRLS
+644 DLPSVRSRLS
-654 DISPALTRYDVIET
+654 EISPSLTRYDVIET

-675 LSAQHKPSAQ
+675 LSAQRKTNVQ
-685 SSGEI
+685 STGEVLT
-690 FSSVIKNFYRTDP
+690 SVIKNFYRTDP

-715 KAWVAG
+715 KTWVQNNE
-721 KDVEA
+721 VEPEA
-726 ELKSVAA
+726 RAATA

>member
-8 TSVAA
+8 ASVA
-13 RKASPAIL
+13 RRTPAMIQN
-21 KTGVRAFAASTNV
+21 GVRAFSATV
-34 KEEVEVFIDG
+34 TKKDEVEVFIDG

-68 FCYHERLSIAG
+68 FCYHERLSVAG

-91 PKPIASCAY
+91 PKPVASCAY
-100 PVMPGMKVKTNSPL
+100 PVMPGMKVKTNSPM

-155 RGRFSEPMGKRAV
+155 RGRYHEPRGKRAV
-168 EEKNFGPLINTE
+168 EDKNFGPLINTE

-187 TRCVRFANEVAGAT
+187 TRCVRFANEVAGAP

-240 SKPYNM
+240 SKPYRM
-246 KARPWE
+246 TARPWE
-252 LKKYETIDVSDAIG
+252 LKKYETIDVSDAVG

-285 NEEINEE
+285 NDEINEE

-314 IRDGDRFV
+314 VRTGDRFV
-322 PSSWEAAL
+322 TSTWENAIEL
-330 KRVGHELA
+330 VGERLA
-338 STKGNA
+338 SVQGNE
-344 AKAVAGH
+344 AKAIAGH

-364 FNRIGSD
+364 FNRIGSE
-371 NLAIDAPNGSKPL
+371 NLTIDAPNAAKGPL
-384 AVSADFRSNYTLN
+384 ALNNDFRSNYTLN
-397 STIVG
+397 STLAG
-402 AEEADVVLLIGSNP
+402 SEDADVVLLVGTNP

-426 FRKAWLHNGQDLGLI
+426 LRKAYLHNGQDFGLI
-441 GQADDLNYEYAHIG
+441 GEASDLTYDYEHIG
-455 DNSKD
+455 ADASA
-460 IEKIL
+460 IEAL
-465 DGSHPFAKRLAEAK
+465 LNGSHPFSKRLAEAK
-479 KPMIVVGSSVV
+479 KPLIIVGSGVV
-490 ENSKD
+490 ENAED
-495 SEYLLSKVSEL
+495 SEYVVSKIAEL
-506 SDKFKN
+506 ADKHKK
-512 TLFQDGWNGVNIL
+512 TLFQDNWNGFNVL
-525 QRAAGRTAAYEVG
+525 QRAASRTAAYEVG
-538 FVPTSTEAAAEPVKF
+538 FVPTSKEAASTPSKF
-553 LYLLNADE
+553 VYLLNADE
-561 ISATDV
+561 ISSSDI

-579 GDVGAQYADVILPGA
+579 GDVGAQFADVILPGS

-644 DLSSVRSRLS
+644 DLPSIRSRLS
-654 DISPALTRYDVIET
+654 EISPALTRYDVVE
-668 PSISQIG
+668 PSTNAALGVQSLRKTN
-675 LSAQHKPSAQ
+675 LS
-685 SSGEI
+685 SSGAVLNN
-690 FSSVIKNFYRTDP
+690 VIKNFYRTDP
-703 ISRASSTMAKCT
+703 ISRASKTMAKCT
-715 KAWVAG
+715 KEWVQG
-721 KDVEA
+721 KETEPLEA
-726 ELKSVAA
+726 TA

>member
-1 MLRVINK
+1 
-8 TSVAA
+8 
-13 RKASPAIL
+13 
-21 KTGVRAFAASTNV
+21 
-34 KEEVEVFIDG
+34 
-44 KSVMIEQGA
+44 
-53 ALIQACEKAGADIPR
+53 
-68 FCYHERLSIAG
+68 
-79 NCRMCLVEVERA
+79 MCLVEVERA
-91 PKPIASCAY
+91 PKPVASCAY
-100 PVMPGMKVKTNSPL
+100 PVMPGMRVKTNSPV

-155 RGRFSEPMGKRAV
+155 RGRFNEPVGKRAV
-168 EEKNFGPLINTE
+168 EDKDFGPLINTA

-219 KTIDSE
+219 KTIESE

-246 KARPWE
+246 RARPWE

-276 EVMRILPRL
+276 EVMRILPRM
-285 NEEINEE
+285 NDEINEE

-314 IRDGDRFV
+314 IREGNRFV
-322 PSSWEAAL
+322 PASWEKAL
-330 KRVGHELA
+330 KRVSEELNK
-338 STKGNA
+338 TKGNSV
-344 AKAVAGH
+344 KAIAGH

-364 FNRIGSD
+364 LNRVGSE
-371 NLAIDAPNGSKPL
+371 NLTIDAPNGSKPL
-384 AVSADFRSNYTLN
+384 AINADFRSNYVLN
-397 STIVG
+397 STIAG
-402 AEEADVVLLIGSNP
+402 AEDADVVLLIGTNP

-426 FRKAWLHNGQDLGLI
+426 FRKAFLHKEQDLGLI
-441 GQADDLNYEYAHIG
+441 GQPDNLNYEYVHVG
-455 DNSKD
+455 ESSKD

-479 KPMIVVGSSVV
+479 KPMIVVGSSVI
-490 ENSKD
+490 ENAKD

-506 SDKFKN
+506 ADKFKN
-512 TLFQDGWNGVNIL
+512 TLFQDGWNGMNVL
-525 QRAAGRTAAYEVG
+525 QRAASRTAAYEIG
-538 FVPTSTEAAAEPVKF
+538 FVPTSSEAAKAPVDF

-561 ISATDV
+561 VSGADI

-579 GDVGAQYADVILPGA
+579 GDVGAQYADVILPGS

-608 RTQITRAGVNPP
+608 RAQITRAGVNPP

-644 DLSSVRSRLS
+644 DLPSVRSRLS
-654 DISPALTRYDVIET
+654 EISPSLTRYDVIET
-668 PSISQIG
+668 PSITQLG
-675 LSAQHKPSAQ
+675 LTTQRKPNAQ
-685 SSGEI
+685 STGEI
-690 FSSVIKNFYRTDP
+690 LTSVIKNFYRTDP
-703 ISRASSTMAKCT
+703 ISRASSTMAKCSKT
-715 KAWVAG
+715 WVQ
-721 KDVEA
+721 KDEVEPQA
-726 ELKSVAA
+726 QAATA

>member
-1 MLRVINK
+1 MLRAINK
-8 TSVAA
+8 ASVA
-13 RKASPAIL
+13 RRTPAIL
-21 KTGVRAFAASTNV
+21 KTGVRAFTASTNV
-34 KEEVEVFIDG
+34 KEEIEVFIDG
-44 KSVMIEQGA
+44 KSVMIEKGA

-68 FCYHERLSIAG
+68 FCYHERLSVAG

-91 PKPIASCAY
+91 PKPVASCAY
-100 PVMPGMKVKTNSPL
+100 PVMPGMRVKTNSPV

-155 RGRFSEPMGKRAV
+155 RGRFHEPVGKRAV
-168 EEKNFGPLINTE
+168 EDKDFGPLINTA

-219 KTIDSE
+219 KTIESE

-246 KARPWE
+246 RARPWE

-276 EVMRILPRL
+276 EVMRILPRM
-285 NEEINEE
+285 NDEINEE

-314 IRDGDRFV
+314 IREGNRFV
-322 PSSWEAAL
+322 PASWEKAL
-330 KRVGHELA
+330 KRVSEELNK
-338 STKGNA
+338 TKGNS
-344 AKAVAGH
+344 AKAIAGH

-364 FNRIGSD
+364 LNRVGSE
-371 NLAIDAPNGSKPL
+371 NLTIDAPNGSKPL
-384 AVSADFRSNYTLN
+384 AINADFRSNYVLN
-397 STIVG
+397 STIAG
-402 AEEADVVLLIGSNP
+402 AEDADVVLLIGTNP

-426 FRKAWLHNGQDLGLI
+426 FRKAFLHKEQDLGLI
-441 GQADDLNYEYAHIG
+441 GQPDNLNYEYVHVG
-455 DNSKD
+455 ESSKD

-479 KPMIVVGSSVV
+479 KPMIVVGSSVI
-490 ENSKD
+490 ENAKD

-506 SDKFKN
+506 ADKFKN
-512 TLFQDGWNGVNIL
+512 TLFQDGWNGVNVL
-525 QRAAGRTAAYEVG
+525 QRAASRTAAYEIG
-538 FVPTSTEAAAEPVKF
+538 FVPTSSEAANAPVDF

-561 ISATDV
+561 VSGTDI

-579 GDVGAQYADVILPGA
+579 GDVGAQYADVILPGS

-608 RTQITRAGVNPP
+608 RAQITRAGVNPP

-644 DLSSVRSRLS
+644 DLPSVRSRLS
-654 DISPALTRYDVIET
+654 EISPSLTRYDVIET
-668 PSISQIG
+668 PSITQLG
-675 LSAQHKPSAQ
+675 LTTQRKPNAQ
-685 SSGEI
+685 STGEI
-690 FSSVIKNFYRTDP
+690 LTSVIKNFYRTDP
-703 ISRASSTMAKCT
+703 ISRASSTMAKCSKT
-715 KAWVAG
+715 WVQ
-721 KDVEA
+721 KDEVEPQA
-726 ELKSVAA
+726 QAATA

>member
-1 MLRVINK
+1 MLRAINK
-8 TSVAA
+8 TSVARRA
-13 RKASPAIL
+13 PAIV
-21 KTGVRAFAASTNV
+21 KTGARAFAASTHV
-34 KEEVEVFIDG
+34 KEEIEVFIDG
-44 KSVMIEQGA
+44 KSVMIDKGA

-68 FCYHERLSIAG
+68 FCYHERLSVAG

-121 VMEFLLYNHPLDCPI
+121 VMEFLLYNHPLDCPV

-155 RGRFSEPMGKRAV
+155 RGRFHEPVGKRAV
-168 EEKNFGPLINTE
+168 EDKNFGPLINTE

-219 KTIDSE
+219 KTIESE

-246 KARPWE
+246 RSRPWE

-285 NEEINEE
+285 NDEINEE

-314 IRDGDRFV
+314 IREGNRFV
-322 PSSWEAAL
+322 PASWEKAL
-330 KRVGHELA
+330 QRVGDALNKSQGH
-338 STKGNA
+338 S
-344 AKAVAGH
+344 AKAIAGH

-364 FNRIGSD
+364 LNRTGSE
-371 NLAIDAPNGSKPL
+371 NLAIDAPNGHKPM
-384 AVSADFRSNYTLN
+384 AITADFRSNYCLN
-397 STIVG
+397 STIAG
-402 AEEADVVLLIGSNP
+402 AEEADVVLLVGTNP

-426 FRKAWLHNGQDLGLI
+426 FRKSFLHQGQDLGLI
-441 GQADDLNYEYAHIG
+441 GQADDLNYDYAHVG
-455 DNSKD
+455 DNVKD

-479 KPMIVVGSSVV
+479 RPMIVVGSSVV
-490 ENSKD
+490 ENAKD
-495 SEYLLSKVSEL
+495 SEYLVSKVSQL
-506 SDKFKN
+506 ADKFKS
-512 TLFQDGWNGVNIL
+512 TLFQDGWNGMNVL

-538 FVPTSTEAAAEPVKF
+538 FMPSSKQASSTPVDF

-561 ISATDV
+561 IQAEDV

-579 GDVGAQYADVILPGA
+579 GDVGAQYADVILPGS
-594 AFTEKNATYVNTEG
+594 AFTEKNATYMNTEG

-644 DLSSVRSRLS
+644 DLASVRARLS
-654 DISPALTRYDVIET
+654 EISPALTRYDVIET

-675 LSAQHKPSAQ
+675 LAAQRKPSAQ
-685 SSGEI
+685 STGEVLT
-690 FSSVIKNFYRTDP
+690 SVIKNFYRTDP

-715 KAWVAG
+715 KTWIQNESEP
-721 KDVEA
+721 EA
-726 ELKSVAA
+726 QAAHA